1 MQVSV
6 RFLTSSYESRQAGTL
21 ILDDDGSTHFETHAH
36 HSEKDVALLLDIHD
50 VLADIVQRADKLPS
64 HDILTMN
71 TEFVKLGSKNIIF
84 HVARHEQCI
93 SVFVLSAAR
102 RINVL
107 LLGNCHSHFRPG
119 GQHWADYLQSIL
131 NTIVQQSQMLAISRL
146 WSKGDQEWSLDAEPA
161 EPSGASSSGTRAQP
175 SGASSSGTRAQPSG
189 ASSSGTRAQPS
200 GASSSGTRAQPSGAS
215 SSGTRAQP
223 SGASS
228 SGTRAEPSGASSSG
242 TRAEP
247 SGLSWRQQC
256 PNKGRYCINERINDP
271 NRQEKFR
278 NLWEKLL
285 AIETEF
291 QNNGHEFDLEKEKT
305 WPPEVL
311 NIYTKRFPNIAAL
324 QEGLL
329 LTHPTNC
336 GEGEQCPS
344 EHCCKIAFRFINFLH
359 QMRNHWKSPKGSR
372 SAPY

>member
-21 ILDDDGSTHFETHAH
+21 ILGDDGTYSDPHAH
-36 HSEKDVALLLDIHD
+36 HSEKDLALLHDIQD
-50 VLADIVQRADKLPS
+50 VLADIVRRADELPS

-93 SVFVLSAAR
+93 SVFVSSAAR

-107 LLGNCHSHFRPG
+107 LLGNLGIDSHFRPG

-131 NTIVQQSQMLAISRL
+131 NRIARQSQMSAISRL
-146 WSKGDQEWSLDAEPA
+146 WSKGDQEWSLDAEEPA
-161 EPSGASSSGTRAQP
+161 EPSGSARAEPSGAYSSGTRAE
-175 SGASSSGTRAQPSG
+175 
-189 ASSSGTRAQPS
+189 
-200 GASSSGTRAQPSGAS
+200 
-215 SSGTRAQP
+215 P

-247 SGLSWRQQC
+247 SGASRSGTRAEPSSDWHQQC
-256 PNKGRYCINERINDP
+256 PNKGRYCINERLNDP
-271 NRQEKFR
+271 NRQQKFR

-291 QNNGHEFDLEKEKT
+291 QNNGHVFDLEDEET
-305 WPPEVL
+305 WPQRVL
-311 NIYTKRFPNIAAL
+311 DIYTKRFLNIAAL
-324 QEGLL
+324 RNGQL
-329 LTHPTNC
+329 LTHPDNC
-336 GEGEQCPS
+336 GEGQQCPTKD
-344 EHCCKIAFRFINFLH
+344 CCHIAHATQHTERAH
-359 QMRNHWKSPKGSR
+359 R
-372 SAPY
+372 

>member
-6 RFLTSSYESRQAGTL
+6 RFLTSWYESRQAGTL
-21 ILDDDGSTHFETHAH
+21 ILGDDGTYFDPHAH
-36 HSEKDVALLLDIHD
+36 HSEKDLALLHDIHE
-50 VLADIVQRADKLPS
+50 VLADIVRRADKLPS

-71 TEFVKLGSKNIIF
+71 TEFVTLGSKNIIF

-93 SVFVLSAAR
+93 SVFILSAVR

-107 LLGNCHSHFRPG
+107 LLGNLGIDSHFRPG

-131 NTIVQQSQMLAISRL
+131 NTIARQSQMLAISRL
-146 WSKGDQEWSLDAEPA
+146 WSKGDQEWSLDAEEPA
-161 EPSGASSSGTRAQP
+161 EPSGSARAE
-175 SGASSSGTRAQPSG
+175 
-189 ASSSGTRAQPS
+189 
-200 GASSSGTRAQPSGAS
+200 
-215 SSGTRAQP
+215 P

-247 SGLSWRQQC
+247 SGASSSGTRAEPSGAFSSGTRTEPSGASRSGTRAEPSSDWRQQC
-256 PNKGRYCINERINDP
+256 PNEGRYCLNERLNDP

-291 QNNGHEFDLEKEKT
+291 QNNGHVFDLEEEET
-305 WPPEVL
+305 WPQRVL
-311 NIYTKRFPNIAAL
+311 DIYTKRFPNIAAL
-324 QEGLL
+324 RNGQL
-329 LTHPTNC
+329 LTHPNNC
-336 GEGEQCPS
+336 GEGQQCPTKD
-344 EHCCKIAFRFINFLH
+344 CCNIAFRFMNFLWN
-359 QMRNHWKSPKGSR
+359 MRNDWKSPKGSR
-372 SAPY
+372 FAPY

>member
-21 ILDDDGSTHFETHAH
+21 ILDDDGDTYFDPHAH

-131 NTIVQQSQMLAISRL
+131 NTIVRQSQMLAISRL

-161 EPSGASSSGTRAQP
+161 E
-175 SGASSSGTRAQPSG
+175 
-189 ASSSGTRAQPS
+189 
-200 GASSSGTRAQPSGAS
+200 PSGAS

-291 QNNGHEFDLEKEKT
+291 QNNGHEFDLEKQET

-359 QMRNHWKSPKGSR
+359 QMRNDWKSPKGSR
-372 SAPY
+372 FAPY